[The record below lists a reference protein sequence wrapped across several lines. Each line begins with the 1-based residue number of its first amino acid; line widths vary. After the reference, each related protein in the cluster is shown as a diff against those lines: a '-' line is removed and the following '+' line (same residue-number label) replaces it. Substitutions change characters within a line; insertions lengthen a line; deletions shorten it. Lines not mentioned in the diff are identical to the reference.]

1 VVEVPH
7 RCSITS
13 RGTTLTCS
21 PNPMLPCLSQRVSCL
36 SLSALSTIPHPFC
49 VSPVLGP
56 DVELY
61 ADMQFYPLSG
71 PWTESPAPETAFFSA
86 KELRKRL
93 TRWVARNDNLPFSV
107 VEDADFCSVVDLLK
121 PSVSVSSA
129 DTIKRDIMKRHR
141 EETDRIREQLCSA
154 GSKISPSRSTAGHRP
169 TPKLSWESRRTT
181 STTPGP

>member
-1 VVEVPH
+1 
-7 RCSITS
+7 
-13 RGTTLTCS
+13 
-21 PNPMLPCLSQRVSCL
+21 
-36 SLSALSTIPHPFC
+36 
-49 VSPVLGP
+49 
-56 DVELY
+56 
-61 ADMQFYPLSG
+61 MQFYPLSG